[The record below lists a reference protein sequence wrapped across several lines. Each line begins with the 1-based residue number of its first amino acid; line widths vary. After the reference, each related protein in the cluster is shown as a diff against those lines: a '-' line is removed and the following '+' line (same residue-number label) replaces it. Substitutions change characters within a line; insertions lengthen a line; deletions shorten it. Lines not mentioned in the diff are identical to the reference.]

1 MPLNIN
7 ILWQDYNN
15 VTKYVVFTLLL
26 LITTKNVITK
36 NTIKLLFSNNHNIP
50 TKNYLPIC

>member
-7 ILWQDYNN
+7 IFWQDYNN

-26 LITTKNVITK
+26 LRTTKNVITK
-36 NTIKLLFSNNHNIP
+36 NTIKLLFTNNHNIP
-50 TKNYLPIC
+50 TKNYLSIC